1 MGRDSCASSALHQ
14 GASSRGLKEQ
24 IEKYA
29 GCLSSPILTLSLS
42 LSSLPLC
49 LSSLFLHSSSLNLF
63 WFMSLPLVVCP
74 QLFGGKSEQLCSPGF
89 AWATLRCL
97 PSYYIL
103 LIPCLPVW
111 LPWVSSIAPKL
122 RLKSV

>member
-29 GCLSSPILTLSLS
+29 GCLSSPILSLSLVVASLSLLSLS
-42 LSSLPLC
+42 PLIIMLSQSI
-49 LSSLFLHSSSLNLF
+49 

-97 PSYYIL
+97 PSCYIL

-111 LPWVSSIAPKL
+111 LPWARSIAPKL